1 MVGGLAQCAGGLR
14 EFILCE
20 QGIGDKLLDR
30 ADELGPLL
38 QERAVSGYRFLG
50 TAHADQRCGA
60 RESAVDQ
67 PLREG
72 ISVRGV
78 RAGPVY
84 RQRVAQAQELLQGF
98 ERRRMLAASQIEQGQ
113 LSEQGAAL
121 LRERGGSR
129 FLRAGGRWP
138 VGGQRGLHQELL
150 PAVVANPGEVGSLP
164 MPGRTVPV

>member
-14 EFILCE
+14 ESILCE

-50 TAHADQRCGA
+50 TAHADQRFGA

-72 ISVRGV
+72 ISV
-78 RAGPVY
+78 
-84 RQRVAQAQELLQGF
+84 
-98 ERRRMLAASQIEQGQ
+98 
-113 LSEQGAAL
+113 
-121 LRERGGSR
+121 
-129 FLRAGGRWP
+129 
-138 VGGQRGLHQELL
+138 
-150 PAVVANPGEVGSLP
+150 
-164 MPGRTVPV
+164 